1 MFSFFGGVLDFSSTP
16 EELAQQNSQELNSAM
31 GSSFDV
37 VDFYPTDDALRGM
50 VKSGS
55 FLIENKIVCF
65 TVLVLFS
72 VDLTDGLDP
81 IDFDGLQILTNSTL
95 VTDPS
100 TEDHFRLD
108 RM

>member
-1 MFSFFGGVLDFSSTP
+1 
-16 EELAQQNSQELNSAM
+16 M
-31 GSSFDV
+31 GTSFDG
-37 VDFYPTDDALRGM
+37 VDFYPTDDALRGSIELCLPISPFSCFHI
-50 VKSGS
+50 VFIS
-55 FLIENKIVCF
+55 FFENCF
-65 TVLVLFS
+65 S
-72 VDLTDGLDP
+72 DGLDP

>member
-1 MFSFFGGVLDFSSTP
+1 MRMILDRRWALPLMALISTP
-16 EELAQQNSQELNSAM
+16 PTMHLEVT
-31 GSSFDV
+31 FDLLCLCYNAI
-37 VDFYPTDDALRGM
+37 F
-50 VKSGS
+50 
-55 FLIENKIVCF
+55 NK
-65 TVLVLFS
+65 FS
-72 VDLTDGLDP
+72 PISVDGLDP